1 MPQNIYQA
9 LWIFIIYA
17 FLGWCSEVAFA
28 AVNKGK
34 FVNRGFLNGP
44 VCPIYGVGM
53 LIVVLCLWSLR
64 DRPLLLF
71 LGSALLTTALE
82 FVTGFVLERV
92 FHDKWWD
99 YSDMPFNIK
108 GYVCLKF
115 TILWGLAASFIIG
128 AIHRFIYMLIEKT
141 PFVLGVILLAVFSAA
156 FIADFIV
163 TLTAL
168 VKLPKKLK
176 AMAEAERALRA
187 VSDKIG
193 ENISDT
199 TIAAKE
205 KGEALAEE
213 NKPRLEEL
221 KAEYEKKKKELSA
234 MLERNFVQRRIFK
247 AFPNLKNGRYKAIF
261 DRISELKLK
270 VTEKG
275 NETACESCANYVYDP
290 ESDIM
295 YCDMELDEDEMQ
307 RFLTSQTYNCPYYDF
322 YDEYKIVRKQN

>member
-53 LIVVLCLWSLR
+53 LIVVLCLWNLR

-82 FVTGFVLERV
+82 FVTGFVLERF

-141 PFVLGVILLAVFSAA
+141 PFVLGAILLAVFSAA
-156 FIADFIV
+156 FIADFTV

-213 NKPRLEEL
+213 NKPRFEEL

-275 NETACESCANYVYDP
+275 NEKDGV
-290 ESDIM
+290 
-295 YCDMELDEDEMQ
+295 
-307 RFLTSQTYNCPYYDF
+307 
-322 YDEYKIVRKQN
+322 

>member
-53 LIVVLCLWSLR
+53 LIVVLCLWNLR

-82 FVTGFVLERV
+82 FVTGFVLERF

-156 FIADFIV
+156 FIADFTV

-261 DRISELKLK
+261 DRIGELKLK

-275 NETACESCANYVYDP
+275 NEKDGV
-290 ESDIM
+290 
-295 YCDMELDEDEMQ
+295 
-307 RFLTSQTYNCPYYDF
+307 
-322 YDEYKIVRKQN
+322 

>member
-9 LWIFIIYA
+9 VWIFIIYA

-53 LIVVLCLWSLR
+53 LIVVLCLWNLR

-82 FVTGFVLERV
+82 FVTGFVLERF

-141 PFVLGVILLAVFSAA
+141 PFVLGVLLLAVFSAA
-156 FIADFIV
+156 FIADFTV

-193 ENISDT
+193 ENKELHIQLENFK
-199 TIAAKE
+199 TIAEHHSSIIRFEYIKE
-205 KGEALAEE
+205 IAEKLNCE
-213 NKPRLEEL
+213 
-221 KAEYEKKKKELSA
+221 
-234 MLERNFVQRRIFK
+234 
-247 AFPNLKNGRYKAIF
+247 
-261 DRISELKLK
+261 ISEL
-270 VTEKG
+270 VYFTQFEQM
-275 NETACESCANYVYDP
+275 NSTRETDEG
-290 ESDIM
+290 EQ
-295 YCDMELDEDEMQ
+295 ELIRKYRSLNDDGQ
-307 RFLTSQTYNCPYYDF
+307 RRLTDYLDDLISGKRYM
-322 YDEYKIVRKQN
+322 R

>member
-9 LWIFIIYA
+9 VWIFIIYA

-53 LIVVLCLWSLR
+53 LIVVLCLWNLR

-82 FVTGFVLERV
+82 FVTGFVLERF

-156 FIADFIV
+156 FIADFTV

-213 NKPRLEEL
+213 NKPRLEDL
-221 KAEYEKKKKELSA
+221 KAEYEKKKKEFSA

-270 VTEKG
+270 VTEKD
-275 NETACESCANYVYDP
+275 NEKDGV
-290 ESDIM
+290 
-295 YCDMELDEDEMQ
+295 
-307 RFLTSQTYNCPYYDF
+307 
-322 YDEYKIVRKQN
+322 

>member
-9 LWIFIIYA
+9 VWIFIIYA

-82 FVTGFVLERV
+82 FVTGFVLERF

-115 TILWGLAASFIIG
+115 TVLWGLAASFIIG
-128 AIHRFIYMLIEKT
+128 AVHRFVYMLIVKT

-261 DRISELKLK
+261 DRLSELKLK

-275 NETACESCANYVYDP
+275 NEKDGV
-290 ESDIM
+290 
-295 YCDMELDEDEMQ
+295 
-307 RFLTSQTYNCPYYDF
+307 
-322 YDEYKIVRKQN
+322 

>member
-9 LWIFIIYA
+9 VWIFIIYA

-28 AVNKGK
+28 AVNKGQ

-53 LIVVLCLWSLR
+53 LIVVLCLWNLR

-82 FVTGFVLERV
+82 FVTGFVLERF

-156 FIADFIV
+156 FIADFTV

-221 KAEYEKKKKELSA
+221 KAEYEKKKKEFSA

-275 NETACESCANYVYDP
+275 NEKDGV
-290 ESDIM
+290 
-295 YCDMELDEDEMQ
+295 
-307 RFLTSQTYNCPYYDF
+307 
-322 YDEYKIVRKQN
+322 

>member
-53 LIVVLCLWSLR
+53 LIVVLCLWNLR

-82 FVTGFVLERV
+82 FVTGFVLERF

-275 NETACESCANYVYDP
+275 NEKDGV
-290 ESDIM
+290 
-295 YCDMELDEDEMQ
+295 
-307 RFLTSQTYNCPYYDF
+307 
-322 YDEYKIVRKQN
+322 

>member
-9 LWIFIIYA
+9 VWIFIIYA

-53 LIVVLCLWSLR
+53 LIVVLCLWNLR

-82 FVTGFVLERV
+82 FVTGFVLERF

-156 FIADFIV
+156 FIADFTV

-221 KAEYEKKKKELSA
+221 KAEYEKRKKEFSA

-275 NETACESCANYVYDP
+275 NEKDGV
-290 ESDIM
+290 
-295 YCDMELDEDEMQ
+295 
-307 RFLTSQTYNCPYYDF
+307 
-322 YDEYKIVRKQN
+322 

>member
-9 LWIFIIYA
+9 VWIFIIYA

-53 LIVVLCLWSLR
+53 LIVVLCLWNLR

-82 FVTGFVLERV
+82 FVTGFVLERF

-168 VKLPKKLK
+168 AKLPKKLK

-275 NETACESCANYVYDP
+275 NEKDGV
-290 ESDIM
+290 
-295 YCDMELDEDEMQ
+295 
-307 RFLTSQTYNCPYYDF
+307 
-322 YDEYKIVRKQN
+322 

>member
-9 LWIFIIYA
+9 VWIFIIYA

-53 LIVVLCLWSLR
+53 LIVVLCLWNLR

-82 FVTGFVLERV
+82 FVTGFVLERF

-141 PFVLGVILLAVFSAA
+141 PVVLGVILLAVFSAA

-261 DRISELKLK
+261 DRIGELKLK

-275 NETACESCANYVYDP
+275 NEKDGV
-290 ESDIM
+290 
-295 YCDMELDEDEMQ
+295 
-307 RFLTSQTYNCPYYDF
+307 
-322 YDEYKIVRKQN
+322 

>member
-9 LWIFIIYA
+9 VWIFIIYA

-53 LIVVLCLWSLR
+53 LIVVLCLWNLR

-82 FVTGFVLERV
+82 FVTGFVLERF

-156 FIADFIV
+156 FIADFTV

-213 NKPRLEEL
+213 NKPRFEEL

-275 NETACESCANYVYDP
+275 NEKDGV
-290 ESDIM
+290 
-295 YCDMELDEDEMQ
+295 
-307 RFLTSQTYNCPYYDF
+307 
-322 YDEYKIVRKQN
+322 

>member
-9 LWIFIIYA
+9 VWIFIIYA

-53 LIVVLCLWSLR
+53 LIVVLCLWNLR

-82 FVTGFVLERV
+82 FVTGFVLERF

-128 AIHRFIYMLIEKT
+128 AIHRFIYMFIEKT

-156 FIADFIV
+156 FIADFTV

-221 KAEYEKKKKELSA
+221 KAEYEKKKKEFSA

-275 NETACESCANYVYDP
+275 NEKDGV
-290 ESDIM
+290 
-295 YCDMELDEDEMQ
+295 
-307 RFLTSQTYNCPYYDF
+307 
-322 YDEYKIVRKQN
+322 

>member
-9 LWIFIIYA
+9 VWIFIIYA

-53 LIVVLCLWSLR
+53 LIVVLCLWNLR

-82 FVTGFVLERV
+82 FVTGFVLERF

-128 AIHRFIYMLIEKT
+128 AVHRFVYVLIVKT

-205 KGEALAEE
+205 KGTALAEE
-213 NKPRLEEL
+213 NKPRLDEL

-234 MLERNFVQRRIFK
+234 MLGRNFVHRRIFK
-247 AFPNLKNGRYKAIF
+247 AFPNLKNGRYKAVF
-261 DRISELKLK
+261 DRMNELKLK

-275 NETACESCANYVYDP
+275 NEKDGV
-290 ESDIM
+290 
-295 YCDMELDEDEMQ
+295 
-307 RFLTSQTYNCPYYDF
+307 
-322 YDEYKIVRKQN
+322 

>member
-53 LIVVLCLWSLR
+53 LIVVLCLWNLR

-82 FVTGFVLERV
+82 FVTGFVLERF

-221 KAEYEKKKKELSA
+221 KAEYEKKKKEFSA

-275 NETACESCANYVYDP
+275 NEKDGV
-290 ESDIM
+290 
-295 YCDMELDEDEMQ
+295 
-307 RFLTSQTYNCPYYDF
+307 
-322 YDEYKIVRKQN
+322 

>member
-9 LWIFIIYA
+9 VWIFIIYA

-53 LIVVLCLWSLR
+53 LIVVLCLWNLR

-82 FVTGFVLERV
+82 FVTGFVLERF

-221 KAEYEKKKKELSA
+221 KAEYEKKKKEFSA

-270 VTEKG
+270 VTEKD
-275 NETACESCANYVYDP
+275 NEKDGV
-290 ESDIM
+290 
-295 YCDMELDEDEMQ
+295 
-307 RFLTSQTYNCPYYDF
+307 
-322 YDEYKIVRKQN
+322 

>member
-115 TILWGLAASFIIG
+115 TVLWGLAASFIIG
-128 AIHRFIYMLIEKT
+128 AVHRFVYMLIVKT

-275 NETACESCANYVYDP
+275 NEKDGV
-290 ESDIM
+290 
-295 YCDMELDEDEMQ
+295 
-307 RFLTSQTYNCPYYDF
+307 
-322 YDEYKIVRKQN
+322 

>member
-9 LWIFIIYA
+9 VWIFIIYA

-53 LIVVLCLWSLR
+53 LIVVLCLWNLR

-82 FVTGFVLERV
+82 FVTGFVLERF

-247 AFPNLKNGRYKAIF
+247 ALSLIH
-261 DRISELKLK
+261 I
-270 VTEKG
+270 
-275 NETACESCANYVYDP
+275 
-290 ESDIM
+290 
-295 YCDMELDEDEMQ
+295 
-307 RFLTSQTYNCPYYDF
+307 
-322 YDEYKIVRKQN
+322 

>member
-9 LWIFIIYA
+9 VWIFIIYA

-53 LIVVLCLWSLR
+53 LIVVLCLWNLR

-82 FVTGFVLERV
+82 FVTGFVLERF

-108 GYVCLKF
+108 GYVFLKF

-156 FIADFIV
+156 FIADFTV

-213 NKPRLEEL
+213 NKSRLEEL

-275 NETACESCANYVYDP
+275 NEKDGV
-290 ESDIM
+290 
-295 YCDMELDEDEMQ
+295 
-307 RFLTSQTYNCPYYDF
+307 
-322 YDEYKIVRKQN
+322 

>member
-9 LWIFIIYA
+9 VWIFIIYA

-53 LIVVLCLWSLR
+53 LIVVLCLWNLR

-82 FVTGFVLERV
+82 FVTGFVLERF

-141 PFVLGVILLAVFSAA
+141 PFVLGAILLAVFSAA

-275 NETACESCANYVYDP
+275 NEKNGV
-290 ESDIM
+290 
-295 YCDMELDEDEMQ
+295 
-307 RFLTSQTYNCPYYDF
+307 
-322 YDEYKIVRKQN
+322 

>member
-44 VCPIYGVGM
+44 VYPIYGVGM

-82 FVTGFVLERV
+82 FVTGFVLERF

-115 TILWGLAASFIIG
+115 TVLWGLAASFIIG
-128 AIHRFIYMLIEKT
+128 AVHRFVYMLIVKT

-205 KGEALAEE
+205 KGTALAEE
-213 NKPRLEEL
+213 NKPRLDEL

-234 MLERNFVQRRIFK
+234 MLDRNFVHRRIFK
-247 AFPNLKNGRYKAIF
+247 AFPNLKNGRYKAVF
-261 DRISELKLK
+261 DRMNELKLK

-275 NETACESCANYVYDP
+275 NEKDSV
-290 ESDIM
+290 
-295 YCDMELDEDEMQ
+295 
-307 RFLTSQTYNCPYYDF
+307 
-322 YDEYKIVRKQN
+322 

>member
-9 LWIFIIYA
+9 VWIFIIYA

-53 LIVVLCLWSLR
+53 LIVVLCLWNLR

-82 FVTGFVLERV
+82 FVTGFVLERF

-156 FIADFIV
+156 FIADFTV

-213 NKPRLEEL
+213 NKSRLEEL

-270 VTEKG
+270 VTEKD
-275 NETACESCANYVYDP
+275 NEKDGV
-290 ESDIM
+290 
-295 YCDMELDEDEMQ
+295 
-307 RFLTSQTYNCPYYDF
+307 
-322 YDEYKIVRKQN
+322 

>member
-9 LWIFIIYA
+9 VWIFIIYA

-53 LIVVLCLWSLR
+53 LIVVLCLWNLR

-82 FVTGFVLERV
+82 FVTGFVLERF

-156 FIADFIV
+156 FIADFTV

-270 VTEKG
+270 VTEKC
-275 NETACESCANYVYDP
+275 NEKDGV
-290 ESDIM
+290 
-295 YCDMELDEDEMQ
+295 
-307 RFLTSQTYNCPYYDF
+307 
-322 YDEYKIVRKQN
+322 

>member
-9 LWIFIIYA
+9 VWIFIIYA

-53 LIVVLCLWSLR
+53 LIVVLCLWNLR

-82 FVTGFVLERV
+82 FVTGFVLERF

-221 KAEYEKKKKELSA
+221 RAEYEKKKKELSA

-275 NETACESCANYVYDP
+275 NEKDGV
-290 ESDIM
+290 
-295 YCDMELDEDEMQ
+295 
-307 RFLTSQTYNCPYYDF
+307 
-322 YDEYKIVRKQN
+322 

>member
-9 LWIFIIYA
+9 VWIFIIYA

-53 LIVVLCLWSLR
+53 LIVVLCLWNLR

-82 FVTGFVLERV
+82 FVTGFVLER
-92 FHDKWWD
+92 FFYDKWWD

-156 FIADFIV
+156 FIADFTV

-213 NKPRLEEL
+213 NKSRLEEL

-275 NETACESCANYVYDP
+275 NEKDGV
-290 ESDIM
+290 
-295 YCDMELDEDEMQ
+295 
-307 RFLTSQTYNCPYYDF
+307 
-322 YDEYKIVRKQN
+322 

>member
-53 LIVVLCLWSLR
+53 LIVVLCLWNLR

-71 LGSALLTTALE
+71 SGSALLTTALE
-82 FVTGFVLERV
+82 FVTGFVLERF

-115 TILWGLAASFIIG
+115 TVLWGLAASFIIG
-128 AIHRFIYMLIEKT
+128 AVHRFVYVLIVKT

-156 FIADFIV
+156 FVADFIV

-168 VKLPKKLK
+168 VKLPEKLK
-176 AMAEAERALRA
+176 AMAETERALRA

-205 KGEALAEE
+205 KGTALAEE
-213 NKPRLEEL
+213 NKPRLDEL

-234 MLERNFVQRRIFK
+234 MLGRNFVHRRIFK
-247 AFPNLKNGRYKAIF
+247 AFPNLKNGRYKAVF
-261 DRISELKLK
+261 DRMNELKLK

-275 NETACESCANYVYDP
+275 NEKDGV
-290 ESDIM
+290 
-295 YCDMELDEDEMQ
+295 
-307 RFLTSQTYNCPYYDF
+307 
-322 YDEYKIVRKQN
+322 

>member
-9 LWIFIIYA
+9 VWIFIIYA

-53 LIVVLCLWSLR
+53 LIVVLCLWNLR

-82 FVTGFVLERV
+82 FVTGFVLERF

-156 FIADFIV
+156 FTV

-275 NETACESCANYVYDP
+275 NEKDGV
-290 ESDIM
+290 
-295 YCDMELDEDEMQ
+295 
-307 RFLTSQTYNCPYYDF
+307 
-322 YDEYKIVRKQN
+322 

>member
-53 LIVVLCLWSLR
+53 LIVVLCLWNLR

-82 FVTGFVLERV
+82 FVTGFVLERF

-221 KAEYEKKKKELSA
+221 KAEYEKRKKEFSA

-261 DRISELKLK
+261 DRIGELKLK

-275 NETACESCANYVYDP
+275 NEKDGV
-290 ESDIM
+290 
-295 YCDMELDEDEMQ
+295 
-307 RFLTSQTYNCPYYDF
+307 
-322 YDEYKIVRKQN
+322 